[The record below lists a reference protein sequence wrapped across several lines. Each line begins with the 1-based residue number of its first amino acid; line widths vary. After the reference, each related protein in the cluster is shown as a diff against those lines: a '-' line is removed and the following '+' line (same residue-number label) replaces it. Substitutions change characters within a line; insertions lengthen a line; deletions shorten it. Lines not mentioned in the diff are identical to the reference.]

1 MKKYFFW
8 GGFFI
13 ILFLTTLSPTIK
25 VPVYNFEKDTFKYKL
40 EIVSPF
46 LTKEQKILTVFNK
59 LKFLTPEKGEI
70 DENITFSNAVI
81 SKDTLIIDLNV
92 TGNNTS
98 SFHENLIVRQLKE
111 TLRINF
117 KDIIYLKLRIFPQ
130 NSFKHLDTT
139 KPFKIKDKGEI

>member
-1 MKKYFFW
+1 MKKYLFW

-13 ILFLTTLSPTIK
+13 IVFLTTLSPTVK

-46 LTKEQKILTVFNK
+46 LTKKQNILTAFNK
-59 LKFLTPEKGEI
+59 LKFLTPETGEI
-70 DENITFSNAVI
+70 DENITFGNAVI
-81 SKDTLIIDLNV
+81 SKDTLIIDLTLTSND
-92 TGNNTS
+92 TS

-111 TLRINF
+111 TLKINF
-117 KDIIYLKLRIFPQ
+117 KDIIYLKVRIFPK

-139 KPFKIKDKGEI
+139 KPFKINNKGEI

>member
-1 MKKYFFW
+1 MKKYLFW

-13 ILFLTTLSPTIK
+13 IVFLTTLSPTVK

-46 LTKEQKILTVFNK
+46 LTKEQKILTAFNK
-59 LKFLTPEKGEI
+59 LKFLTPETGEI
-70 DENITFSNAVI
+70 DENITFGNAVI
-81 SKDTLIIDLNV
+81 SKDTLIIDL
-92 TGNNTS
+92 TLTSNNTS

-111 TLRINF
+111 TLKINF
-117 KDIIYLKLRIFPQ
+117 KDIIYLKVRIFPK

-139 KPFKIKDKGEI
+139 KPFKINNKGEI